1 MATFRVYDIVW
12 VTDGKLVSLPSVV
25 QISCEDWNSIA
36 DGLSDTFGWLVS
48 DFKAIQLS
56 EAHSDSAS

>member
-12 VTDGKLVSLPSVV
+12 VTDGKLVSLPCDV
-25 QISCEDWNSIA
+25 QISCDDWNSITSA
-36 DGLSDTFGWLVS
+36 LSDTFGWLVS